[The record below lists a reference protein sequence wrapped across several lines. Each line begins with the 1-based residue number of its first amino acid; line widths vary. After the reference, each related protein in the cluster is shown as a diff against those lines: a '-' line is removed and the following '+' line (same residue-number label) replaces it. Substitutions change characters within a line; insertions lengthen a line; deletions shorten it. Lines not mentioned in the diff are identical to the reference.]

1 MDFAPEVTELPSTNY
16 WGLAPFLRASI
27 AGEDLRAMAQAALER
42 VGQNPEAA
50 NLWLNLS
57 TLMFSLG
64 QREAGFATQNQALA
78 LERLFEIKAKTQ
90 PAALRLLVLMV
101 PGEVAANTPLD
112 CLLEGSDI
120 DLLNYFISPDSLLPS
135 PMPNHDA
142 VFIAIGDAP
151 EHRPLLAEL
160 AEKLAHWPQP
170 VLNSA
175 KTIPNTERAQA
186 SRLLQAIDGVLMP
199 PTRAFCRATLTG
211 DITRTTD
218 LPTDS
223 EPLVF
228 PLIIRPHDS
237 HAGRDLDKLESAA
250 ALQAYLARVTA
261 AHFFIAPF
269 IDYRSRDGLFRK
281 FRIALVHGEA
291 FIVHMAI
298 SNHWMIHYVNAGM
311 YEEAQKRAE
320 EAQFMAQFAQFT
332 QRHQAALAAIS
343 ARMGLDYVCFD
354 GAETLD
360 GQLLIFEIDHVMVVH
375 AMDLPAL
382 FPYKAEPI
390 QQIQR
395 AFRQM
400 LVNRVAACTARLAAA
415 QSPQPLDQ

>member
-1 MDFAPEVTELPSTNY
+1 MDFAPKVAEPPSTNY
-16 WGLAPFLRASI
+16 LGLAPFLRASI
-27 AGEDLRAMAQAALER
+27 AGEDLRAEAKAALER

-64 QREAGFATQNQALA
+64 QRDAGFATQNQALA
-78 LERLFEIKAKTQ
+78 LQRLFEIKAKTQ
-90 PAALRLLVLMV
+90 PAALRLLVLMA
-101 PGEVAANTPLD
+101 PGDVAANTPLD

-120 DLLNYFISPDSLLPS
+120 DLLLYFISPEAPLPS
-135 PMPNHDA
+135 PMPPHDA
-142 VFIAIGDAP
+142 VFIALGDSP
-151 EHRPLLAEL
+151 EHRPLLTEL
-160 AEKLAHWPQP
+160 ATRLAHWPQP
-170 VLNSA
+170 VLNFA
-175 KTIPNTERAQA
+175 EAIFNTERAQA
-186 SRLLQAIDGVLMP
+186 SRLLKDIDGVLMP
-199 PTRAFCRATLTG
+199 PTQAISRADLALSLTRAADTPPDT
-211 DITRTTD
+211 
-218 LPTDS
+218 
-223 EPLVF
+223 EQMVF

-237 HAGRDLDKLESAA
+237 HAGRDLDKIESAT

-261 AHFFIAPF
+261 EQFFIAPF
-269 IDYRSRDGLFRK
+269 IDYRSGDGLFRK

-291 FIVHMAI
+291 FIVHRAI

-311 YEEAQKRAE
+311 YEDAQKRAE
-320 EAQFMAQFAQFT
+320 EAQFMAQFAAFK
-332 QRHQAALAAIS
+332 QRHRTALAAIS
-343 ARMGLDYVCFD
+343 TRMGLDYVCFD

-390 QQIQR
+390 QQIQI

-400 LVNRVAACTARLAAA
+400 LANQVAAHPARLAA
-415 QSPQPLDQ
+415 QSPQLLDQ

>member
-1 MDFAPEVTELPSTNY
+1 MDFAPKVAEPPSTNY
-16 WGLAPFLRASI
+16 LGLAPFLRASI
-27 AGEDLRAMAQAALER
+27 AGEDLRARAKAALER

-64 QREAGFATQNQALA
+64 QRDAGFATQNQALA
-78 LERLFEIKAKTQ
+78 LQRLFEIKAETQ
-90 PAALRLLVLMV
+90 PAALRLLVLMA
-101 PGEVAANTPLD
+101 PGDVAANTPLD

-120 DLLNYFISPDSLLPS
+120 DLLLYFISPEAPLPS
-135 PMPNHDA
+135 PMPTHDA
-142 VFIAIGDAP
+142 VFIALGDSP
-151 EHRPLLAEL
+151 EHRLLLTEL
-160 AEKLAHWPQP
+160 ATRLAHWPHP
-170 VLNSA
+170 VLNFA
-175 KTIPNTERAQA
+175 EAIFNTERAQA
-186 SRLLQAIDGVLMP
+186 SRLLQDIDGVLMP
-199 PTRAFCRATLTG
+199 PTQAISRADLALSLTRAADTPADT
-211 DITRTTD
+211 
-218 LPTDS
+218 
-223 EPLVF
+223 EQMVF

-237 HAGRDLDKLESAA
+237 HAGRDLDKIESAT

-261 AHFFIAPF
+261 EQFFIAPF
-269 IDYRSRDGLFRK
+269 IDYRSADGLFRK

-291 FIVHMAI
+291 FIVHRAI

-311 YEEAQKRAE
+311 YEDAQKRAE
-320 EAQFMAQFAQFT
+320 EAQFMAQFAEFK
-332 QRHQAALAAIS
+332 QRHRTALAAIS

-390 QQIQR
+390 QQIQI

-400 LVNRVAACTARLAAA
+400 LANQVAAHPARLAA
-415 QSPQPLDQ
+415 QSPQLLDQ